1 MMSFDFNCKLKG
13 CEVLKES
20 PLEIVKLY
28 KEIETLKDK
37 LGKFVGCHEAFNK
50 IIKVQRHPK
59 DKFDHGFWVGILC
72 LRLSIYICDFV
83 SEERGKRERWWKLP
97 TRGDVEGSMMM
108 VRMNDEIRKKKRNFF
123 ILKKIK
129 MYKKKYPLNKF
140 SFFKLSYPTN
150 LLL

>member
-59 DKFDHGFWVGILC
+59 DKFDHGFKGKKIVYGEEVIVCYFYGKVGHESHKCKDL
-72 LRLSIYICDFV
+72 
-83 SEERGKRERWWKLP
+83 
-97 TRGDVEGSMMM
+97 
-108 VRMNDEIRKKKRNFF
+108 
-123 ILKKIK
+123 LKKGNPSRGPCSA
-129 MYKKKYPLNKF
+129 Y
-140 SFFKLSYPTN
+140 
-150 LLL
+150 